1 MQSYALDAID
11 AGGEGS
17 EVEKQSAKKLIE
29 DALNAAVK
37 QFPAVGEGDDL
48 RLRGKRLSGCALVVD
63 ERIVHL
69 SVFRLR
75 EDSRTGS
82 QERQGSIARAS
93 MRRLPSDY
101 RMTIGVGQR
110 RTGGIE

>member
-69 SVFRLR
+69 SFSAYGKIAAQALKRGREASLAHPCGVAVRLSNDDR
-75 EDSRTGS
+75 C
-82 QERQGSIARAS
+82 RA
-93 MRRLPSDY
+93 
-101 RMTIGVGQR
+101 
-110 RTGGIE
+110 EKNWWN